1 MRILDIIVIAG
12 IVLAL
17 FGPKTLQSLARNAG
31 KTTGGVKNAKDKF
44 MAHEDVSK
52 VHETL
57 NKVPTSPQKAFQLIV
72 TPDKQEPKTVA
83 VEKPSVE
90 AERSV
95 PATETVSNND

>member
-31 KTTGGVKNAKDKF
+31 KTTGGVKKAKDKF

-52 VHETL
+52 VNDTL
-57 NKVPTSPQKAFQLIV
+57 NKVPTNSQQAFHMIV
-72 TPDKQEPKTVA
+72 SPDKPEPQAAA
-83 VEKPSVE
+83 VDSQSGE
-90 AERSV
+90 SV
-95 PATETVSNND
+95 PRTEPVPKDN

>member
-44 MAHEDVSK
+44 MAHEDVSS
-52 VHETL
+52 VHSALT
-57 NKVPTSPQKAFQLIV
+57 KVPTNSQQALNMIV
-72 TPDKQEPKTVA
+72 SSNDNGTQAAAVDNQNVINPTP
-83 VEKPSVE
+83 S
-90 AERSV
+90 
-95 PATETVSNND
+95 TETAPKNS